1 MDGTSMG
8 TEIDQIEEAT
18 QVLITLI
25 QNKCINPPGNELKSI
40 RTIEKYLTDRNVPCE
55 VFESAPNRG
64 NLIAEIKGTGERP
77 SLMFGPSHV
86 DVVPIGNES
95 AWEVDPFAGII
106 KNGYVWGRGTLDMLF
121 IVVTQI
127 QAFVR
132 LYEEG
137 FKPRGG
143 LKLCIVADEEAG
155 GEYGTKWLM
164 KNQPDFMK
172 VDYAVSE
179 AGGGTPAAL
188 NRLVLSTGEK
198 GSITKK
204 ISFTGTP
211 GHGSLPYRSD
221 NAILKASIATQR
233 IASYNPPI
241 FLDYVKNL
249 TKGYGLN
256 KFLRF
261 LLGNRFTFPLTLKL
275 MYKQEPETTKIF
287 HALSRMTMSPNV
299 FKGGNKTNVI
309 AGTAEIGVDIRP
321 LPFQDEEY
329 VEKHLQKA
337 LGSLWE
343 EATIESYE
351 AEISSFSSVGT
362 ASDPESDI
370 IPFMYKAIEEYYPNA
385 KFIPFII
392 YGASDLRYLRSQG
405 TQAYGFS
412 LFEPET
418 SSDVWG
424 TYLHAPNERISL
436 KAIEYTFKAYYNL
449 AKKFLE

>member
-1 MDGTSMG
+1 MDGTFVE
-8 TEIDQIEEAT
+8 TEIDQIKEAT
-18 QVLITLI
+18 QLLVTLI

-40 RTIEKYLTDRNVPCE
+40 KTIEKHLTEQNVPCK

-106 KNGYVWGRGTLDMLF
+106 KDEHVWGRGTLDMLF

-132 LYEEG
+132 LYKEG
-137 FKPRGG
+137 FKPRGD
-143 LKLCIVADEEAG
+143 LKLCIVSDEEAG
-155 GEYGTKWLM
+155 GEYGTKWLL

-172 VDYAVSE
+172 VDYAVGE
-179 AGGGTPAAL
+179 AGGGTPVAP

-198 GSITKK
+198 GCTDKR

-211 GHGSLPYRSD
+211 GHGSLPYKSD
-221 NAILKASIATQR
+221 NAILKAAIATQR
-233 IASYNPPI
+233 IVNYTPPI
-241 FLDYVKNL
+241 FLDYVKTL
-249 TKGYGLN
+249 AKGFGLN
-256 KFLRF
+256 KFLCI
-261 LLGNRFTFPLTLKL
+261 LLGNRFSFPLILKL
-275 MYKQEPETTKIF
+275 LHKQQPESAKIF
-287 HALSRMTMSPNV
+287 HALSRMTMSPNI
-299 FKGGNKTNVI
+299 FKGGNKINVI
-309 AGTAEIGVDIRP
+309 AGTAEIDVDIRP

-329 VEKHLQKA
+329 IEKHLQKA

-343 EATIESYE
+343 EATIQSLETGS
-351 AEISSFSSVGT
+351 ISSVGT
-362 ASDPESDI
+362 ASDPESEI
-370 IPFMYKAIEEYYPNA
+370 IPFMHKAIEEYYPNA
-385 KFIPFII
+385 TLVPFII
-392 YGASDLRYLRSQG
+392 YGGSDLRYLREQG

-418 SSDVWG
+418 PSNMWEGIHS
-424 TYLHAPNERISL
+424 PNERISL
-436 KAIEYTFKAYYNL
+436 KTLEYTFKSYYNL
-449 AKKFLE
+449 AKNFLE